1 MWNSVFDL
9 TFVTFFDLCIV
20 GLVSSFTRAAMVFS
34 VLVCFLA
41 TWCEAF
47 HPMHV
52 VCVLVAS
59 FEIVCSSPRVFVA
72 CLFCCVGFWY
82 CGHVGSS
89 DFRVRQSFAV
99 GTQEVTDLLLAAVAG
114 EGGGQQATNAAFRP
128 RWREQLWG
136 QRGEREIVL

>member
-20 GLVSSFTRAAMVFS
+20 GRVSSFTRGAMVFS
-34 VLVCFLA
+34 ILVCFLA

-59 FEIVCSSPRVFVA
+59 FEIVCSSPKCLLHVCFVVWVFGIVA
-72 CLFCCVGFWY
+72 M
-82 CGHVGSS
+82 S
-89 DFRVRQSFAV
+89 DFQIFGCDKV
-99 GTQEVTDLLLAAVAG
+99 LPLA
-114 EGGGQQATNAAFRP
+114 R
-128 RWREQLWG
+128 RK
-136 QRGEREIVL
+136 